1 MIVQILQVYEREA
14 QVLIGVF
21 LKALDTQAVWF
32 SMLETGLA
40 LIALNLPPSWSL
52 ISQFPIGS
60 ILQSLRSLLSVG
72 SSGSRHSDFTT
83 TTQTKDHTY
92 RNRWKGSDAN
102 SQSIELVPHTALA
115 DFDNKV
121 ETEQAFY
128 PPHVNGHVEG
138 TIKVQRSMEQTESR
152 LV

>member
-1 MIVQILQVYEREA
+1 MIVQFLQVYEKEA
-14 QVLIGVF
+14 QVLIWII
-21 LKALDTQAVWF
+21 LQALDTQAVWF

-52 ISQFPIGS
+52 ISRFPIGS

-128 PPHVNGHVEG
+128 PSHVNGHVEG
-138 TIKVQRSMEQTESR
+138 IIKVQRSMEQTESR